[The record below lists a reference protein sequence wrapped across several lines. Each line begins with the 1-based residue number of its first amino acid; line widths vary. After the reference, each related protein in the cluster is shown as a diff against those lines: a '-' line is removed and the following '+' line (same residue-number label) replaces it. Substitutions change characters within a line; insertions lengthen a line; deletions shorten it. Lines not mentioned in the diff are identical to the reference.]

1 MNWEFLIQNKESLL
15 VSTDTRNLP
24 AGCVFFALHGANF
37 DGNKFAQ
44 QALEQGASLVVI
56 DDPEVF
62 STLNPQLSY
71 TSSAS
76 DRSSKGEIRTFNSQH
91 SYTSSAS
98 DRSSKGEIRTL
109 PSQLL
114 LVEDTLLALQDLA
127 RAWRRHLGLPII
139 GVTGTNGKTTTKEL
153 LATVLSTK
161 YNLHY
166 TQGNLNN
173 QIGVPLTLLSLTTAH
188 ELAIVEMGASH
199 PGDIK
204 ELVDIAEPN
213 YGLITNVGRAH
224 LEGFGSFEG
233 VQRTKQELYDYLV
246 AHQGTIFRNTD
257 NPYLAAMHSNAA
269 REFRSLGVQEFRSTS
284 EPLNRAASE
293 LSEPLNRAASELSEP
308 LNSKASEPSEPL
320 NSDFV
325 AYTTGV
331 MPDGTRLV
339 GAYNAENIS
348 AALCVGEYFGVDRE
362 QGLAA
367 IRQYVPTNNRSQA
380 MTTERNRLIVDAY
393 NANPTSMQAAISV
406 FKGDTFI
413 LGAMRELGEYT
424 HLEHQNVV
432 NMLAERKADLV
443 FLVGEEYRLTTSPY
457 PIFDTVDQLHA
468 YLEEHPLTD
477 KHILLKGSRS
487 THIEQLLD
495 IL

>member
-44 QALEQGASLVVI
+44 QALEQGASLVVV

-62 STLNPQLSY
+62 
-71 TSSAS
+71 AA
-76 DRSSKGEIRTFNSQH
+76 H
-91 SYTSSAS
+91 C
-98 DRSSKGEIRTL
+98 
-109 PSQLL
+109 PSPIANGRIL

-257 NPYLAAMHSNAA
+257 NPYLMRMHEKA
-269 REFRSLGVQEFRSTS
+269 VQEFRSSGVTS
-284 EPLNRAASE
+284 EQAQSASE
-293 LSEPLNRAASELSEP
+293 SSEP

-331 MPDGTRLV
+331 MPDGTRLI

>member
-1 MNWEFLIQNKESLL
+1 MDWSFLIKNKESLL

-37 DGNKFAQ
+37 DGNKFAL
-44 QALEQGASLVVI
+44 QALEQGAYLAVI
-56 DDPEVF
+56 DDPEV
-62 STLNPQLSY
+62 Y
-71 TSSAS
+71 IAH
-76 DRSSKGEIRTFNSQH
+76 SQSPIAH
-91 SYTSSAS
+91 S
-98 DRSSKGEIRTL
+98 
-109 PSQLL
+109 LL

-127 RAWRRHLGLPII
+127 RAWRRELGLPII
-139 GVTGTNGKTTTKEL
+139 GITGTNGKTTTKEL

-173 QIGVPLTLLSLTTAH
+173 QIGVPLTLLQITRAH

-204 ELVDIAEPN
+204 ELVEIAEPN

-246 AHQGTIFRNTD
+246 AHNGTIFRNTD
-257 NPYLAAMHSNAA
+257 NPYLAAMLSDALQAA
-269 REFRSLGVQEFRSTS
+269 GDLQRSDLH
-284 EPLNRAASE
+284 
-293 LSEPLNRAASELSEP
+293 
-308 LNSKASEPSEPL
+308 
-320 NSDFV
+320 
-325 AYTTGV
+325 YTTGV

-339 GAYNAENIS
+339 GAYNAENVS

-362 QGLAA
+362 QGLEA
-367 IRQYVPTNNRSQA
+367 IRQYVPTNNRSQSMQTA
-380 MTTERNRLIVDAY
+380 HNHLIVDAY
-393 NANPTSMQAAISV
+393 NANPTSMQAAINA
-406 FKGDTFI
+406 FQGDTYI
-413 LGAMRELGEYT
+413 LGAMRELGEYS
-424 HLEHQNVV
+424 HLEHQNLV

-443 FLVGEEYRLTTSPY
+443 YLVGEEYRQTTSPY
-457 PIFDTVDQLHA
+457 PVFDKVEELRA
-468 YLEEHPLTD
+468 YLEQHPLRD
-477 KHILLKGSRS
+477 RKILLKGSRS
-487 THIEQLLD
+487 TKMETLLD

>member
-1 MNWEFLIQNKESLL
+1 MNWDFLIQNKDSLL

-24 AGCVFFALHGANF
+24 VGCVFFALHGERF
-37 DGNKFAQ
+37 DGNKFAK

-62 STLNPQLSY
+62 ATH
-71 TSSAS
+71 
-76 DRSSKGEIRTFNSQH
+76 SQSPIAH
-91 SYTSSAS
+91 P
-98 DRSSKGEIRTL
+98 R
-109 PSQLL
+109 LL

-127 RAWRRHLGLPII
+127 RAWRRELGLPII
-139 GVTGTNGKTTTKEL
+139 GITGTNGKTTTKEL

-161 YNLHY
+161 YHLHY

-173 QIGVPLTLLSLTTAH
+173 QIGVPLTLLQITRAH

-233 VQRTKQELYDYLV
+233 VQRTKQEWYDYLV

-257 NPYLAAMHSNAA
+257 NPYLATMYQNALQA
-269 REFRSLGVQEFRSTS
+269 AGDLQRSDLQDQGSDLQRSD
-284 EPLNRAASE
+284 LH
-293 LSEPLNRAASELSEP
+293 
-308 LNSKASEPSEPL
+308 
-320 NSDFV
+320 
-325 AYTTGV
+325 YTTGV
-331 MPDGTRLV
+331 MPDGTRLI
-339 GAYNAENIS
+339 GAYNAENVS
-348 AALCVGEYFGVDRE
+348 AAICVGEHFGVDRE
-362 QGLAA
+362 QALAA
-367 IRQYVPTNNRSQA
+367 IRAYVPTNNRSQA
-380 MTTERNRLIVDAY
+380 MQTAHNQLIVDAY

-413 LGAMRELGEYT
+413 LGAMRELGDYT

-432 NMLAERKADLV
+432 NMLAERKAEMV
-443 FLVGEEYRLTTSPY
+443 YLVGEEYRLTTSPY
-457 PIFDTVDQLHA
+457 PIFDTV
-468 YLEEHPLTD
+468 EELREHLTANPLRD
-477 KHILLKGSRS
+477 KYILLKGSRS
-487 THIEQLLD
+487 TKMEKLLEV
-495 IL
+495 L

>member
-1 MNWEFLIQNKESLL
+1 MDWSFLIRNKESLL

-37 DGNKFAQ
+37 DGNRFAH
-44 QALEQGASLVVI
+44 QALEQGASLAVI

-62 STLNPQLSY
+62 AAYSSSPIASSPIAHSQLPI
-71 TSSAS
+71 AN
-76 DRSSKGEIRTFNSQH
+76 G
-91 SYTSSAS
+91 
-98 DRSSKGEIRTL
+98 
-109 PSQLL
+109 PLL

-127 RAWRRHLGLPII
+127 RAWRRELGVPII

-173 QIGVPLTLLSLTTAH
+173 QIGVPLTLLQLTRAH

-204 ELVDIAEPN
+204 ELVEIAEPN

-257 NPYLAAMHSNAA
+257 NPFLMQMHEKA
-269 REFRSLGVQEFRSTS
+269 LTTHL
-284 EPLNRAASE
+284 EPLKPLKQQ
-293 LSEPLNRAASELSEP
+293 LSCEG
-308 LNSKASEPSEPL
+308 
-320 NSDFV
+320 DFV
-325 AYTTGV
+325 AYTTGT
-331 MPDGTRLV
+331 MPSGTHLV
-339 GAYNAENIS
+339 GSYNAENIS
-348 AALCVGEYFGVDRE
+348 AALCVGEHFGVDRE

-367 IRQYVPTNNRSQA
+367 IRQYVPTNNRSQQLQTA
-380 MTTERNRLIVDAY
+380 NNQLIVDAY

-413 LGAMRELGEYT
+413 LGAMRELGDYT

-432 NMLAERKADLV
+432 NMLAERKADVV
-443 FLVGEEYRLTTSPY
+443 FLVGAEYRLTTSPY
-457 PIFDTVDQLHA
+457 PIFDTVEELHA
-468 YLEEHPLTD
+468 YLEQHPLKD
-477 KHILLKGSRS
+477 RYILLKGSRS
-487 THIEQLLD
+487 TKMEKLLD
-495 IL
+495 VL

>member
-1 MNWEFLIQNKESLL
+1 MDWSFLIRNKESLL

-37 DGNKFAQ
+37 DGNRFAL
-44 QALEQGASLVVI
+44 QALEQGASLAVI
-56 DDPEVF
+56 DDPEV
-62 STLNPQLSY
+62 Y
-71 TSSAS
+71 IAH
-76 DRSSKGEIRTFNSQH
+76 SQSPIAH
-91 SYTSSAS
+91 S
-98 DRSSKGEIRTL
+98 
-109 PSQLL
+109 LL

-127 RAWRRHLGLPII
+127 RAWRRELGLPII

-161 YNLHY
+161 YHLHY

-173 QIGVPLTLLSLTTAH
+173 QIGVPLTLLQLTRAH

-204 ELVDIAEPN
+204 ELVEIAEPN

-246 AHQGTIFRNTD
+246 AHNGTIFRNTD
-257 NPYLAAMHSNAA
+257 NPYLATMYQNALQA
-269 REFRSLGVQEFRSTS
+269 AGNLQRSDLQDQGSDLQRSDLHYTS
-284 EPLNRAASE
+284 
-293 LSEPLNRAASELSEP
+293 
-308 LNSKASEPSEPL
+308 
-320 NSDFV
+320 
-325 AYTTGV
+325 GV
-331 MPDGTRLV
+331 MPSGTHLI
-339 GAYNAENIS
+339 GAYNAENVS

-380 MTTERNRLIVDAY
+380 MQTANNQLIVDAY

-413 LGAMRELGEYT
+413 LGAMRELGDYT

-443 FLVGEEYRLTTSPY
+443 YLVGEEYRLTTSPY
-457 PIFDTVDQLHA
+457 PIFDTVDELRV
-468 YLEEHPLTD
+468 YLEEHPL
-477 KHILLKGSRS
+477 KGRHILLKGSRS
-487 THIEQLLD
+487 TKMETLLP